1 MRLSTRRQF
10 STVSNAGSI
19 LTSPPRRFAAGLAV
33 RPGGSLQAAH
43 QELHHCWNY
52 LGCVSSSVERIGTV
66 SYTPR
71 PPNSEV
77 AVFTDASQIK
87 EPYDVV
93 GIISYDNPGKYQ
105 ILTLGDAI
113 EPLKT
118 KAREI
123 GANAII
129 IDKSQRV
136 KSGII
141 STGIW
146 AEARAIHLKGRP

>member
-1 MRLSTRRQF
+1 MQHQNTLTGPLIF
-10 STVSNAGSI
+10 SIEVEKPMKLNGLLI
-19 LTSPPRRFAAGLAV
+19 FAALILV
-33 RPGGSLQAAH
+33 
-43 QELHHCWNY
+43 
-52 LGCVSSSVERIGTV
+52 GCVSSSVERIGTV

-77 AVFTDASQIK
+77 VVFTDANQIK

-113 EPLKT
+113 KPLKT

-129 IDKSQRV
+129 IDKSQPV
-136 KSGII
+136 KSGIM
-141 STGIW
+141 STGIR
-146 AEARAIHLKGRP
+146 AEARAVRLNGRP

>member
-1 MRLSTRRQF
+1 MKLS
-10 STVSNAGSI
+10 GLLI
-19 LTSPPRRFAAGLAV
+19 FAALFFV
-33 RPGGSLQAAH
+33 
-43 QELHHCWNY
+43 
-52 LGCVSSSVERIGTV
+52 GCASSSVQRIGTV

-71 PPNSEV
+71 SPDSEV
-77 AVFTDASQIK
+77 VVFTDTSQVK

-123 GANAII
+123 GANGII
-129 IDKSQRV
+129 IDKSQPI
-136 KSGII
+136 KSGFI

-146 AEARAIHLKGRP
+146 AEARAIRLKGRL

>member
-1 MRLSTRRQF
+1 LPEL
-10 STVSNAGSI
+10 AGGAVAMAIGRS
-19 LTSPPRRFAAGLAV
+19 RFQ
-33 RPGGSLQAAH
+33 S
-43 QELHHCWNY
+43 
-52 LGCVSSSVERIGTV
+52 TV

-77 AVFTDASQIK
+77 VVFTDASQIK

-93 GIISYDNPGKYQ
+93 GIISCDNPGKYQ

-123 GANAII
+123 GANGII
-129 IDKSQRV
+129 IDKSQPI
-136 KSGII
+136 KSGFI

-146 AEARAIHLKGRP
+146 AEARAIRLKGRP

>member
-1 MRLSTRRQF
+1 MRL
-10 STVSNAGSI
+10 NGLLI
-19 LTSPPRRFAAGLAV
+19 FAALILV
-33 RPGGSLQAAH
+33 
-43 QELHHCWNY
+43 
-52 LGCVSSSVERIGTV
+52 GCVSSSVERIGTV

-77 AVFTDASQIK
+77 VVFTDASQIK

-129 IDKSQRV
+129 IDKSQPV

-146 AEARAIHLKGRP
+146 AEARAIRLRP